1 VSLFEGAI
9 AMTEKEA
16 AAVAKL
22 AASEELIGLTRADEG
37 ESGAVQV
44 ETKSGVVYV
53 VSAAGRVKQV
63 SA

>member
-1 VSLFEGAI
+1 
-9 AMTEKEA
+9 MTEKEA